1 MQNFIRENMHHF
13 ELKLPLR
20 IISHYKKI
28 QNLKNFKAKLST
40 YKKPIKESY
49 NSDRLSA
56 A

>member
-1 MQNFIRENMHHF
+1 MQNFIRENMHNF

-28 QNLKNFKAKLST
+28 QNFKAKFST